1 MTQLKVILKI
11 FAFTFLKKIF
21 PFCSD
26 NASLRLV
33 GGRSESEGRVEILH
47 AGRWGTFCANQ
58 FDNREAQV
66 SKQTPC
72 NHPHSYQIN

>member
-1 MTQLKVILKI
+1 MNNLQSQLNKK
-11 FAFTFLKKIF
+11 TFSVNSS

-26 NASLRLV
+26 NSSLRLV

-47 AGRWGTFCANQ
+47 AGRWGTFCATQ

-66 SKQTPC
+66 GKYT
-72 NHPHSYQIN
+72 N